1 MDDLHNNL
9 KFSVDLQSHLKDIC
23 NVLEEKHFKLKQRVP
38 HRWMSVYDCVETL
51 LPMIS
56 STTLFYSSWLP
67 EEIRT
72 QEQMKELYKE
82 LVGDTT
88 DKGMHVIESVHVEC
102 QAKALTQDGI
112 NRKKRI
118 VNKLLVTRSEWWCNA
133 VSATKAIFT
142 ARW

>member
-1 MDDLHNNL
+1 
-9 KFSVDLQSHLKDIC
+9 
-23 NVLEEKHFKLKQRVP
+23 
-38 HRWMSVYDCVETL
+38 MSVYDCVETL

-67 EEIRT
+67 
-72 QEQMKELYKE
+72 EQMKELYKE

-118 VNKLLVTRSEWWCNA
+118 VNKLLVTRSE
-133 VSATKAIFT
+133 
-142 ARW
+142 